1 MSKKGH
7 AGGVN
12 AYFPNLFFHK
22 VNGARYISREKDH
35 GRYKKCKVPEKRGI
49 LLTHQNFGKKPR
61 SKSTK
66 KIDVISQGNREKKHV
81 VGGP

>member
-12 AYFPNLFFHK
+12 AYFPNLFFHTRASHDIK
-22 VNGARYISREKDH
+22 RQRTFKYLT
-35 GRYKKCKVPEKRGI
+35 KKCKVPEKRGI

>member
-12 AYFPNLFFHK
+12 AYFPNLFFHIHK
-22 VNGARYISREKDH
+22 QETYCRTKIRLRQE
-35 GRYKKCKVPEKRGI
+35 KKCKVPEKRGI

>member
-12 AYFPNLFFHK
+12 AYFPNLFFHTRHHK
-22 VNGARYISREKDH
+22 NDQKSEYADSLS
-35 GRYKKCKVPEKRGI
+35 KKCKVPEKRGI

>member
-12 AYFPNLFFHK
+12 AYFPNLFFHDLPRK
-22 VNGARYISREKDH
+22 RRTRDLYVVMLK
-35 GRYKKCKVPEKRGI
+35 KKCKVPEKRGI

>member
-1 MSKKGH
+1 MDKIQ
-7 AGGVN
+7 
-12 AYFPNLFFHK
+12 
-22 VNGARYISREKDH
+22 RI
-35 GRYKKCKVPEKRGI
+35 RYKKCKVPEKRGI

-66 KIDVISQGNREKKHV
+66 KIDVKSQGKRKKKHV

>member
-12 AYFPNLFFHK
+12 AYFPNLFFHEMNPHLTLLRRTIK
-22 VNGARYISREKDH
+22 LST
-35 GRYKKCKVPEKRGI
+35 KKCKVPEKRGI

>member
-12 AYFPNLFFHK
+12 AYFPNLFFHWIGK
-22 VNGARYISREKDH
+22 RTMFDLRIDMQIE
-35 GRYKKCKVPEKRGI
+35 KKCKVPEKRGI

>member
-12 AYFPNLFFHK
+12 AYFPNLFFHDQNINSK
-22 VNGARYISREKDH
+22 EDRKIDSRIV
-35 GRYKKCKVPEKRGI
+35 KKCKVPEKRGI

>member
-12 AYFPNLFFHK
+12 AYFPNLFFHPVTDRNVSHVK
-22 VNGARYISREKDH
+22 KDKINE
-35 GRYKKCKVPEKRGI
+35 KKCKVPEKRGI

>member
-7 AGGVN
+7 AGGLN
-12 AYFPNLFFHK
+12 AYFPNLFFHNK
-22 VNGARYISREKDH
+22 NEPEKDC
-35 GRYKKCKVPEKRGI
+35 RWCNALMTKKCKVPEKRGI

-66 KIDVISQGNREKKHV
+66 KIDVKSQGNGKKKHV

>member
-1 MSKKGH
+1 MKKTKERM
-7 AGGVN
+7 A
-12 AYFPNLFFHK
+12 
-22 VNGARYISREKDH
+22 
-35 GRYKKCKVPEKRGI
+35 KKCKVPEKRGI

>member
-12 AYFPNLFFHK
+12 AYFPNLFFPRRRSTFAPPEQQK
-22 VNGARYISREKDH
+22 EECKKKARPPQNK
-35 GRYKKCKVPEKRGI
+35 GI